1 MLNLRSVAFLLLG
14 GTVVLSSGVASGQ
27 DYPTK
32 VVRILTSTPGSTND
46 IVARM
51 IAQGL
56 TGSLGKQVIVENRG
70 GLAAELVARAEP
82 DGHVLLFYG
91 GSVYLLPMMRPAP
104 YDPMKDLMPITAA
117 VSQVTLL
124 VVHPSLPVKSVK
136 ELIALAKARP
146 GELNYGAGTLG
157 AAPHLATEQFKAMAG
172 VDIVR
177 VAYKG
182 TGPSVIGLYSGEVVV
197 MFVGMGSVGQHLKVG
212 RLRALAVTTPKPSP
226 LAPGLPTVGETVP
239 GYYFVSEIGMYAP
252 GRTPAPIVNLLH
264 REIVRILQSADVRA
278 RLFNNGID
286 VVGNTPQEYAAM
298 IQADVESKRKLLKL
312 IGMLRQ

>member
-1 MLNLRSVAFLLLG
+1 MIQRSVAFLLFGGMMVLG
-14 GTVVLSSGVASGQ
+14 SGMASSQ
-27 DYPTK
+27 DYPNK
-32 VVRILTSTPGSTND
+32 VIRILTSTPGSTND
-46 IVARM
+46 VVARV

-56 TGSLGKQVIVENRG
+56 TGRLRQPAIVENRG
-70 GLAAELVARAEP
+70 TLAAELVARAEP

-104 YDPMKDLMPITAA
+104 YDPMKDLAPITAA

-136 ELIALAKARP
+136 EFIALAKARP

-157 AAPHLATEQFKAMAG
+157 AAPHLATEQFKAMTG

-197 MFVGMGSVGQHLKVG
+197 MFVGMGSVEQHIKAG

-239 GYYFVSEIGMYAP
+239 GYQFVSEIGMYAP
-252 GRTPAPIVNLLH
+252 GRTPAPIINLVH
-264 REIVRILQSADVRA
+264 RETVRILQNADIRE

-286 VVGNTPQEYAAM
+286 VIGNTPQEFAAM
-298 IQADVESKRKLLKL
+298 IKADVESKTKLLKL